1 MPKDRLFQ
9 EKVIIIFITILEI
22 SEMKFTSLS
31 ESEKNYNF
39 SL

>member
-22 SEMKFTSLS
+22 SEMKFTSLT
-31 ESEKNYNF
+31 ESEKKYNF